1 MVMAA
6 STAWGLAAV
15 AIAPC
20 VQGGAGALAVLGGVE
35 AAQPIN
41 RILKVKE
48 ITARVLKVIRSS
60 SGKSKDLGLIVDVSQ
75 VSAELL

>member
-1 MVMAA
+1 
-6 STAWGLAAV
+6 
-15 AIAPC
+15 
-20 VQGGAGALAVLGGVE
+20 VLGGVE